1 MVQRPG
7 LACEDRVR
15 VDRNEKDAV
24 TQPVMRRVALIYNP
38 ASGQYSAR
46 RAAIIRE
53 AIDLLRNAGIEAEA
67 LETDAPGSAASHADA
82 AMQRGCDA
90 IFACGGDGTVHE
102 ILQRLVGTPVALG
115 VVPMGTANALA
126 QDLGLGRSPL
136 NAVRVLLGAVP
147 TEVPVGRIS
156 YRDNAGAECSRYFTV
171 AAGIGADALLM
182 SRLDAE
188 LKRRFG
194 YVLYL
199 IEAFHVWATTSF
211 PLFKVALTASPG
223 EPPRTEH
230 VSQLLAVRVH
240 SFGGALGKLAPGATI
255 RKGALRLLAFKTRS
269 RLRYLTFLLAVLVG
283 RHTFHEHVEL
293 FEAASVECSPP
304 DGEAIYVEAD
314 GEVLGTLPARM
325 EIASQKLTLLVPP
338 GAQP

>member
-1 MVQRPG
+1 MDEI
-7 LACEDRVR
+7 A
-15 VDRNEKDAV
+15 A
-24 TQPVMRRVALIYNP
+24 TIQPAMRRVALIYNP

-53 AIDLLRNAGIEAEA
+53 AMDLLRSAGKEAEA
-67 LETDAPGSAASHADA
+67 METYAPGSAALHADEA
-82 AMQRGCDA
+82 IRRGFDT

-115 VVPMGTANALA
+115 VLPMGTANALA

-136 NAVRVLLGAVP
+136 KAVRALLAASP
-147 TEVPVGRIS
+147 MQVPVGRIF
-156 YRDNAGAECSRYFTV
+156 YRDSFGAEQSRYFTV
-171 AAGIGADALLM
+171 AAGVGADALLM

-199 IEAFHVWATTSF
+199 IEALHVWATSPF
-211 PLFKVALTASPG
+211 PLFKAVLTKSPG
-223 EPPRTEH
+223 KPPRVEH
-230 VSQLLAVRVH
+230 VSQLLAVRVR
-240 SFGGALGKLAPGATI
+240 SFGGALGKLAPGATL

-269 RLRYLTFLLAVLVG
+269 RFRYLTFLLAVTVG
-283 RHTFHEHVEL
+283 RHTFHRHVEL
-293 FEAASVECSPP
+293 LEVDTAECTSL
-304 DGEAIYVEAD
+304 DGDPIYVEAD

-325 EIASQKLTLLVPP
+325 EIASQKLTLLVPA